1 MPTFGCKIV
10 LTLKELGVIMSQFFN
25 WDNSQS
31 SAKALQLFLFFLN
44 FIYLL
49 LLLAYYFKEEVEM
62 EIMNE

>member
-31 SAKALQLFLFFLN
+31 SAKALQLFFYFFKI
-44 FIYLL
+44 IYLL